1 MSLRIIHFL
10 GESGSG
16 KTTTIEL
23 LLKELA
29 GARIGVI
36 KHIHAEGFDIS
47 DKDTARFARAGASTV
62 VAISPYETVIILRE
76 KRLSLAEVLKY
87 FEEMG
92 TEYLFV
98 EGFKEE
104 VNLLKGAI
112 KVLCVRDEG
121 SALRQI
127 AELGP
132 PYVIVSYS
140 MKEVKAVGN
149 IEVIHMPEE
158 TYKLVNILVHKEK
171 GPTS

>member
-1 MSLRIIHFL
+1 MF

-23 LLKELA
+23 LLNELA
-29 GARIGVI
+29 GASVGVI
-36 KHIHAEGFDIS
+36 KHIHAEGFDAS
-47 DKDTARFARAGASTV
+47 DKDTARFARAGAGAII
-62 VAISPYETVIILRE
+62 AISPYETISILRG
-76 KRLSLAEVLKY
+76 KRPGLAEALKY
-87 FEEMG
+87 LEEMG
-92 TEYLFV
+92 VEYVFV

-104 VNLLKGAI
+104 ASLLKGAI
-112 KVLCVRDEG
+112 KVLCVKDEG

-132 PYVIVSYS
+132 PDAIVSYS

-158 TYKLVNILVHKEK
+158 IVKLFSLLVYQKKE
-171 GPTS
+171 SAN